1 MLDFVLSLLGQLLGA
16 EFGAKCPQIADKL
29 IANAVQK
36 LPASL
41 QERMYEEW
49 CAVLNDT
56 PGDLSKLAVAISL
69 YWKRSK
75 IGDQWE
81 ETAASQIPALAM
93 DALSDTEDAVFEL
106 TARGMSNGEICNR
119 LGINRTAVEYNK
131 ITCAQKLSGQTSI
144 GRKDVISFFGRY
156 KYDSY
161 TYRKLIIK
169 LRRERAWREW
179 KTQNSPSEWKRN
191 GGW

>member
-1 MLDFVLSLLGQLLGA
+1 MLDFVLALLGQLLGA
-16 EFGAKCPQIADKL
+16 EFGAKCHQIANKL
-29 IANAVQK
+29 IANAAQK

-41 QERMYEEW
+41 QERMHEEW

-75 IGDQWE
+75 IGNQCEDV
-81 ETAASQIPALAM
+81 AAPPIPALAM
-93 DALSDTEDAVFEL
+93 DVLSDTEDAVFEL
-106 TARGMSNGEICNR
+106 TARGMSDGEISNQ
-119 LGINRTAVEYNK
+119 LGISRTAVEYNK

-156 KYDSY
+156 KYDTN
-161 TYRKLIIK
+161 TYRRLILK
-169 LRRERAWREW
+169 LRRERAWRDW
-179 KTQNSPSEWKRN
+179 KMQNSHSKWKRN
-191 GGW
+191 EGW

>member
-69 YWKRSK
+69 YW
-75 IGDQWE
+75 I
-81 ETAASQIPALAM
+81 L
-93 DALSDTEDAVFEL
+93 
-106 TARGMSNGEICNR
+106 
-119 LGINRTAVEYNK
+119 LG
-131 ITCAQKLSGQTSI
+131 
-144 GRKDVISFFGRY
+144 
-156 KYDSY
+156 
-161 TYRKLIIK
+161 IK
-169 LRRERAWREW
+169 LRKIHMRELLQIMVSSTIAISLLIL
-179 KTQNSPSEWKRN
+179 KT
-191 GGW
+191 